1 LITAATAHPLAG
13 DRAGKAGG
21 PRSLGGCLMPARG
34 RSGTL
39 SGMIVALVDL
49 SWGGAVLR
57 PVTWR
62 ERIGAR
68 LRGAAL
74 DEALVAGVPP
84 EAEVALTLHARRLI
98 APGTRRRIARTLVGM
113 VDATGGRAAPPSRPH
128 GLQVAHAAPEL
139 LALAQR
145 LERRDAVDARGVA
158 LARELLRD
166 GLGALYAD
174 RGGSRLAEAAREA
187 TEALDPV

>member
-1 LITAATAHPLAG
+1 MT
-13 DRAGKAGG
+13 
-21 PRSLGGCLMPARG
+21 
-34 RSGTL
+34 
-39 SGMIVALVDL
+39 VALLDL

-57 PVTWR
+57 EVTWR
-62 ERIGAR
+62 ERLGAR

-98 APGTRRRIARTLVGM
+98 APAMRRRIARTLVGM
-113 VDATGGRAAPPSRPH
+113 VDATQGRAAPPSRPR

-139 LALAQR
+139 IALAER
-145 LERRDAVDARGVA
+145 LQKRGAVEARGVA

-166 GLGALYAD
+166 GLGALYGPT
-174 RGGSRLAEAAREA
+174 GGSRLADAAREA
-187 TEALDPV
+187 TEALEPS

>member
-1 LITAATAHPLAG
+1 MT
-13 DRAGKAGG
+13 
-21 PRSLGGCLMPARG
+21 
-34 RSGTL
+34 
-39 SGMIVALVDL
+39 VALLDL

-57 PVTWR
+57 QVTWR
-62 ERIGAR
+62 ERVAAR
-68 LRGAAL
+68 LRGAEL
-74 DEALVAGVPP
+74 DEALAAGIPP

-113 VDATGGRAAPPSRPH
+113 VDATQGRAAPPSRPR

-139 LALAQR
+139 IALAERLQR
-145 LERRDAVDARGVA
+145 RGAVEARGVA

-174 RGGSRLAEAAREA
+174 RGGPRLADAAREA
-187 TEALDPV
+187 IEALDPS